1 MNKKTIEKIA
11 WWIPIKSFRN
21 KFREIM
27 YSNIIPDSIIDYNNK
42 AKAIYDCRKM
52 TLVHIE
58 THNRCNNDCQFCPV
72 SVGNEKREYHK
83 MSEELFMKIMND
95 LSKMNY
101 NQSISLFCNNEPFL
115 DKRIVDFFRIAKEKL
130 PNAFHYIMTNGLV
143 LSLEQFKESYKYLDM
158 FLIDNYNNN
167 NELNPKTKIIYDFCM
182 QHPKY
187 IEKTV
192 ILMRRKDEIL
202 SSRAGNSPNRQTS
215 LQKLK
220 HLCGLPNHQFII
232 RPDGKISLC
241 CNDAWGQMTLGDLNK
256 NTVEEIFNSQYYNKI
271 CKKLLKG
278 RDKIKIC
285 EYCDYVDDINVTYN
299 KIINNTTNN
308 NLNSLKNHPTNI
320 LK

>member
-27 YSNIIPDSIIDYNNK
+27 YSNIISDNIINYNNK
-42 AKAIYDCRKM
+42 VKSIYNYRRLK
-52 TLVHIE
+52 LIHLE

-72 SVGNEKREYHK
+72 SIGNEKREYYK
-83 MSEELFMKIMND
+83 MSEELFIKIMND

-101 NQSISLFCNNEPFL
+101 NQSIALFCNNEPFL
-115 DKRIVDFFRIAKEKL
+115 DSRIVDFFRIAKEKL

-143 LSLEQFKESYKYLDM
+143 VSLEQFKESYKYLDM
-158 FLIDNYNNN
+158 FLIDNYNNDG
-167 NELNPKTKIIYDFCM
+167 ELNPKTKIIYDFCM